1 MLLTVRKTAFFQ
13 NINKFDLQN
22 PISADQNGV
31 KNTFLK
37 TKALLLPYSVILIC
51 ALCIKITYTKEDI
64 YFFINN
70 LHFAAGDIVFPYL
83 TELGNI
89 TTVAVLC
96 LLLTFVSYKSSLLL
110 LTSQIVTSLVN
121 FPLKDLFL
129 APRPKL
135 YFDGSIRPIY
145 YVPNVEVLSN
155 HFSFPSGHTVCA
167 FTSALVLTYISPRRR
182 YGYLYLIGALLVAY
196 SRMYMSQHFF
206 EDVTAGS
213 FVAVTVTFLWLSW
226 FNKRKFL
233 QQDWWNRSLSKKT
246 P

>member
-1 MLLTVRKTAFFQ
+1 M
-13 NINKFDLQN
+13 QN
-22 PISADQNGV
+22 PIYPVKNGIN
-31 KNTFLK
+31 NTFLK

-51 ALCIKITYTKEDI
+51 ALCIKIAYTKEDI
-64 YFFINN
+64 YFFINQ
-70 LHFAAGDIVFPYL
+70 LHFNIGDIVFPYL

-89 TTVAVLC
+89 TTVTVLC

-110 LTSQIVTSLVN
+110 LTSQIVTVLVN
-121 FPLKDLFL
+121 VPLKDLFS

-135 YFDGSIRPIY
+135 YFDGSVHPIY

-167 FTSALVLTYISPRRR
+167 FTSAMVLTYIAPRRR
-182 YGYLYLIGALLVAY
+182 YGYLYLMGALLVAY

-213 FVAVTVTFLWLSW
+213 FVAVSVTFLWLSW
-226 FNKRKFL
+226 FSERDFL
-233 QQDWWNRSLSKKT
+233 QKDWWQRSLSKY
-246 P
+246 

>member
-1 MLLTVRKTAFFQ
+1 LR
-13 NINKFDLQN
+13 
-22 PISADQNGV
+22 
-31 KNTFLK
+31 
-37 TKALLLPYSVILIC
+37 TKALLIPYFVILLC
-51 ALCIKITYTKEDI
+51 AICIKIAYTKEDI
-64 YFFINN
+64 YFFINQ
-70 LHFAAGDIVFPYL
+70 LHFHIGDIIFPYL
-83 TELGNI
+83 TELGNV

-110 LTSQIVTSLVN
+110 LTSQIVTVLVN
-121 FPLKDLFL
+121 VPLKDLFG

-135 YFDGSIRPIY
+135 YFEGSVLPIY

-167 FTSALVLTYISPRRR
+167 FTSAMVLTYIAPRRR

-213 FVAVTVTFLWLSW
+213 FVAVSATFLWLWW
-226 FNKRKFL
+226 FGGRGFL
-233 QQDWWNRSLSKKT
+233 QKDWWQRSLSKKY
-246 P
+246 